1 MDRRKLESLD
11 GRRALLL
18 IMMIALLVILM
29 IALLVILMIMLSMI
43 RFLVILT
50 ITLMVIMM
58 IMVSGWF
65 VFVPNLPHQSRRRW
79 RGEAPPI
86 GRSLLW
92 KLPDLP
98 S

>member
-1 MDRRKLESLD
+1 MLV
-11 GRRALLL
+11 

-65 VFVPNLPHQSRRRW
+65 VFCSQICMKESKYTFYSKCISNSKVLLQWSRY
-79 RGEAPPI
+79 
-86 GRSLLW
+86 
-92 KLPDLP
+92 
-98 S
+98 